1 LYVCL
6 TKELLMTTSAIKK
19 QVDNYLP
26 LLPKGQQTLVLE
38 VIKSLIKEVSSSNR
52 IDKNQYNKEIDAA
65 VARMEAGDFVS
76 HEDALD
82 ELSKL

>member
-1 LYVCL
+1 
-6 TKELLMTTSAIKK
+6 MTTSAIKK

-38 VIKSLIKEVSSSNR
+38 VIKSLIEEVSSSNR

-65 VARMEAGDFVS
+65 VVRMDAGDFVS

>member
-1 LYVCL
+1 
-6 TKELLMTTSAIKK
+6 MTTSAIKK

-26 LLPKGQQTLVLE
+26 LLPKGQQSLVLE
-38 VIKSLIKEVSSSNR
+38 VIKSLFEEVSSSDR
-52 IDKNQYNKEIDAA
+52 IGKTQYNKEIDAA
-65 VARMEAGDFVS
+65 VARMAAGDFIS

>member
-1 LYVCL
+1 
-6 TKELLMTTSAIKK
+6 MTTSAIKK

-26 LLPKGQQTLVLE
+26 LLPKGQQSLVLE
-38 VIKSLIKEVSSSNR
+38 VIKSLIEEVSSSDR
-52 IDKNQYNKEIDAA
+52 INKNQYNKEIDAA
-65 VARMEAGDFVS
+65 VARMDAGDFVS